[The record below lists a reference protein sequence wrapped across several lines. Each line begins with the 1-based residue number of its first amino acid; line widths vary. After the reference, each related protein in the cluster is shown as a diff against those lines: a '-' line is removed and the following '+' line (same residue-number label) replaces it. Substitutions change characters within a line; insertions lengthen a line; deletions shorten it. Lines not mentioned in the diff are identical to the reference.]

1 MCGLFG
7 MILPHRYP
15 TDLLHR
21 DAALAFL
28 GVLAEERGRHGAG
41 IAIGQVSGSLEKK
54 KEFEALCPVPPH
66 QMQRGSAAAQA
77 EGIGSDLVQRLMKP
91 ENRLLHFRT

>member
-15 TDLLHR
+15 TDLLRR

-41 IAIGQVSGSLEKK
+41 IAAKLPTTDQPGGGWVSSPRNVDGTAPASPRSSRRLKSR
-54 KEFEALCPVPPH
+54 
-66 QMQRGSAAAQA
+66 MGRGW
-77 EGIGSDLVQRLMKP
+77 
-91 ENRLLHFRT
+91 

>member
-15 TDLLHR
+15 TDLLRR

-41 IAIGQVSGSLEKK
+41 IGQAPDG
-54 KEFEALCPVPPH
+54 
-66 QMQRGSAAAQA
+66 
-77 EGIGSDLVQRLMKP
+77 
-91 ENRLLHFRT
+91 LHRVDT